1 MSGLDEMKQTWKA
14 QTSLEGHTRTY
25 DVYSLQDIVKKRA
38 RKQMNAAMQYFWAA
52 FVLQNIV
59 YALLAN
65 VIIRYRDQAEVVLL
79 AVAGIILYIPFTTM
93 LIIKFRKMATVR
105 PVSAAPGSLKDY
117 IAEQFRLLNSF
128 FRFKKF
134 YELFLIPVSSAIG
147 VIIVFNLYVPG
158 GLVQHLAGALIT
170 FALTLL
176 SCTVA
181 IMNENKRNFQEPIQQ
196 LKQMLAEF
204 DR

>member
-1 MSGLDEMKQTWKA
+1 MSGLDEMKQSWKA
-14 QTSLEGHTRTY
+14 QAGFEVPASRY
-25 DVYSLQDIVKKRA
+25 DIYSLQDIVKKRA
-38 RKQMNAAMQYFWAA
+38 KKQMNSAMQYFWAS

-59 YALLAN
+59 YALLVN
-65 VIIRYRDQAEVVLL
+65 VIIRYIDQTEVVWL
-79 AVAGIILYIPFTTM
+79 AVAGILLYIPFTVM
-93 LIIKFRKMATVR
+93 LIIKYRKMATAR
-105 PVSAAPGSLKDY
+105 PVSAGPGSLKDY

-147 VIIVFNLYVPG
+147 VIIIFNLYVPG
-158 GLVQHLAGALIT
+158 GVIEHSGGAFIT
-170 FALTLL
+170 FAFTLL

-181 IMNENKRNFQEPIQQ
+181 IVRENNRNFRRPLKQ

>member
-1 MSGLDEMKQTWKA
+1 MSGLDEMKQTWKSQGA
-14 QTSLEGHTRTY
+14 LEGHTTTY
-25 DVYSLQDIVKKRA
+25 DVYALQDIVKKRA
-38 RKQMNAAMQYFWAA
+38 GKQMSAAMKYFWAS

-65 VIIRYRDQAEVVLL
+65 VIIRYKDQAEVVWL

-93 LIIKFRKMATVR
+93 LILKYRRMATAK

-117 IAEQFRLLNSF
+117 IAEQHRLLDSF

-158 GLVQHLAGALIT
+158 GLAQHLTGALTT

-181 IMNENKRNFQEPIQQ
+181 IVKENKRNFRKPLQQ